1 MEITKNATNLFQIH
15 LELNWI
21 EDYILSS
28 AGESVKSNTTDA
40 KLLVPIVTLSTK
52 YNVNLTKQLSNEFKR
67 SIYWNNYQTIPAEVI
82 EK

>member
-28 AGESVKSNTTDA
+28 AGEPVKSNTTDA